1 MREEAF
7 AKYTRPLD
15 SQLVHERRPSR
26 ALLATAGGI
35 AAAIGVTVVVA
46 LLFLNGFPKPKSDPS
61 ELAVSIS
68 TPASAT
74 PAQVTSEDSA
84 SAASRIQAVSNDARK
99 RKPETC
105 CFRTLPPLERLKN
118 GPKNPK
124 LCLKNS
130 FSGSKGNS
138 IKNRTREP
146 AISESRL
153 LTEAA
158 YNSKINR
165 EGTQTS
171 RPYLPYEQTFV
182 RAAGNHGK
190 HEQYQGLHDCGL
202 QSVHDSR
209 RRPLEGNEWI

>member
-1 MREEAF
+1 MTPRRCFKDLSSFKGYKET
-7 AKYTRPLD
+7 KTRNM
-15 SQLVHERRPSR
+15 
-26 ALLATAGGI
+26 
-35 AAAIGVTVVVA
+35 
-46 LLFLNGFPKPKSDPS
+46 LFPNSH
-61 ELAVSIS
+61 
-68 TPASAT
+68 
-74 PAQVTSEDSA
+74 
-84 SAASRIQAVSNDARK
+84 
-99 RKPETC
+99 
-105 CFRTLPPLERLKN
+105 PLERLKK

-124 LCLKNS
+124 LCLINS

-202 QSVHDSR
+202 QSVHDLR